1 MTYYQQLN
9 ISPDASA
16 QQIKEAYRKLAFE
29 FHPDRN
35 AGDQS
40 AADKMKALNE
50 AYAVLSNPQKRRQ
63 YDALYQH
70 YGDNASERFR
80 QSCSEQEIFRGSD
93 VHQIFEEMARSFG
106 LRGFD
111 EIFKDFY
118 GSGYHRFEFR
128 QPGIFGKG
136 IFFGTPFSGLG
147 RGAKG
152 PGLFGALAGALLNRY
167 IGAAIPKRGGDL
179 HDTIIIQPELA
190 EQGGPYAYL
199 HRQRDKKLVVQIP
212 ARVRHGQT
220 IRLTG
225 MGKAGQQGAQSGDLL
240 LRIQVRTS
248 LMKRLKGLVGLTDS
262 GLGK

>member
-9 ISPDASA
+9 ISPDASS

-29 FHPDRN
+29 YHPDRH
-35 AGDQS
+35 AGDPS
-40 AADKMKALNE
+40 AADKMKAINE
-50 AYAVLSNPQKRRQ
+50 AYAVLSNPEKRRR

-128 QPGIFGKG
+128 QPGVFGKG
-136 IFFGTPFSGLG
+136 IFFSGPFAGLG
-147 RGAKG
+147 GGAKRSG
-152 PGLFGALAGALLNRY
+152 VFGSLAGAFLNRY
-167 IGAAIPKRGGDL
+167 LGAALPKQGGDL
-179 HDTIIIQPELA
+179 LDTIVIQPELA
-190 EQGGPYAYL
+190 EQGGPYAYH
-199 HRQRDKKLVVQIP
+199 HRQRDKKLVIHIP
-212 ARVRHGQT
+212 ARVHHGQT
-220 IRLTG
+220 IRLAG
-225 MGKAGQQGAQSGDLL
+225 MGKTGQHGAQSGDLF
-240 LRIQVRTS
+240 LRIQIRTP
-248 LMKRLKGLVGLTDS
+248 LINRLKRLVGLADS
-262 GLGK
+262 KARK